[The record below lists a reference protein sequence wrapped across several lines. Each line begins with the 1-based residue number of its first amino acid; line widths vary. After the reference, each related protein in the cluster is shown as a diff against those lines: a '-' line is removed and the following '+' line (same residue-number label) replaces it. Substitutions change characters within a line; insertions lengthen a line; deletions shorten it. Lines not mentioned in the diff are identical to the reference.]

1 LIDIWLDR
9 FALPALLIG
18 FAVGLLAGLLF
29 VYSFRRFTPAEKR
42 HWEENRLMHHY
53 SWGLVAL
60 LVGIFS
66 PLIAGMGIGLILTDI
81 GDLKERLSKKSR
93 EVFR

>member
-1 LIDIWLDR
+1 MLIDIWLDR
-9 FALPALLIG
+9 SALPALLIG

-53 SWGLVAL
+53 AWRLV
-60 LVGIFS
+60 
-66 PLIAGMGIGLILTDI
+66 AGMGIGLILTDI
-81 GDLKERLSKKSR
+81 GDLKKRFTKRSK
-93 EVFR
+93 

>member
-1 LIDIWLDR
+1 MIDIWLDS

-18 FAVGLLAGLLF
+18 LAVGLLAGLLF

-42 HWEENRLMHHY
+42 YWEESRFMHHY
-53 SWGLVAL
+53 SWGLIAL

-66 PLIAGMGIGLILTDI
+66 PLIAGMGDRADTH
-81 GDLKERLSKKSR
+81 RYR
-93 EVFR
+93 